1 MTQKQCI
8 IIFPIQSTLKAIR
21 KLKSL
26 IINKVLATNGILFNS
41 LDLPL
46 AVVWS
51 KAGPLLNVDCA
62 P

>member
-21 KLKSL
+21 KLK
-26 IINKVLATNGILFNS
+26 INKVLATTGILFNS